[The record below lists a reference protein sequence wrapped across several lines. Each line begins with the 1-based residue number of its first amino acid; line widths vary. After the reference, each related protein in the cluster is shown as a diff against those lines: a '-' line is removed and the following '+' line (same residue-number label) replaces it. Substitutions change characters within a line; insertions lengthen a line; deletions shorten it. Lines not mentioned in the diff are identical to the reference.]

1 MHEVSLAESIA
12 SSLIDL
18 KKEQGWGRVVEVR
31 LRIGALRQVFPEIL
45 CFAFETVTKGT
56 ELEGAGLAIDDIPIS
71 FRCRDCGACWGE
83 DDPLCPEC
91 GSMHRETVAGNE
103 MEIESVEVE
112 EQT

>member
-12 SSLIDL
+12 SSLISL
-18 KKEQGWGRVVEVR
+18 KKERGWERVVEVR

-56 ELEGAGLAIDDIPIS
+56 ELEGAELSIEDVPIS
-71 FRCRDCGACWGE
+71 FRCRDCGGCWGG

-91 GSMHRETVAGNE
+91 GSMHGETVVGNE
-103 MEIESVEVE
+103 LEIESLEVE